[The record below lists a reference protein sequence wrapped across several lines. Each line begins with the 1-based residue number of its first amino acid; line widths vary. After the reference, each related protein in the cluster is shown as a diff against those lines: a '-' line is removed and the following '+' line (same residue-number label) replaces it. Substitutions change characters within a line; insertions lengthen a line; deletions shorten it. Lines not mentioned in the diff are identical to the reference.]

1 MNRRRLL
8 AICDSFLEAASVAQK
23 WRMMDPL
30 VRLLEQRLQVVMKR
44 QLVLFVRGFLQL
56 PGAVEESLREALSE
70 DDWVAVW
77 ERVMA
82 QTEEALFDP
91 IQQAAR
97 LALGRGA
104 AAAIA
109 NVGINIAFNLR
120 HPRAEQY
127 LMDHGYGLISQ
138 IDATTRG
145 NLATIINEGI
155 RAGWSYGRMAREIVS
170 LYSSMDQAKP
180 QAHIDNRANLIAVT
194 EIGNAYEAGSNI
206 IIRDLQDA
214 GLQMEKKWLTV
225 GDNRV
230 SAGCRG
236 NQAEGWIPFE
246 QAFSSGHQ
254 HPLRFPG
261 CRCTTLYQRR
271 QG

>member
-1 MNRRRLL
+1 MNYDDLITL
-8 AICDSFLEAASVAQK
+8 TTEFLEAASVAEK
-23 WRMMDPL
+23 WRMMDPA
-30 VRLLEQRLQVVMKR
+30 VRRLERQIAVVMKR
-44 QLVLFVRGFLQL
+44 QLNLFLRGLAVL
-56 PGAVEESLREALSE
+56 PGQVNESLREGLAT

-77 ERVMA
+77 ERVA
-82 QTEEALFDP
+82 TATEGALFDP
-91 IQQAAR
+91 IQEGAR

-109 NVGINIAFNLR
+109 DVEIDIAFNLR

-127 LMDHGYGLISQ
+127 LMEHGYGLISQ

-155 RAGWSYGRMAREIVS
+155 HAGWSYSRIAREITS
-170 LYSSMDQAKP
+170 LYSVMGAEKP
-180 QAHIDNRANLIAVT
+180 QAHIDSRAHLIAVT

-206 IIRDLQDA
+206 IIQDLVEA
-214 GLQMEKKWLTV
+214 GLAMEKKWLTV
-225 GDNRV
+225 GDDRV
-230 SAGCRG
+230 SAGCKS
-236 NQAEGWIPFE
+236 NQAQGWIPFS
-246 QAFSSGHQ
+246 QSFQSGQQ

-271 QG
+271 RD